1 MREGILARSRGAG
14 DPLLFGL
21 RSSGERGESESTPES
36 ARSTPKRE
44 EEEKRGK
51 RLSACHGRRGVW
63 FEGSVLLAW
72 WGK

>member
-1 MREGILARSRGAG
+1 MREGVLARSRGAG

-36 ARSTPKRE
+36 AHSITKR

-51 RLSACHGRRGVW
+51 RISACHGRRGVRGVW
-63 FEGSVLLAW
+63 FEGSVLLA
-72 WGK
+72 